1 MGEHVAINSKEIG
14 YIAALED
21 ESGQR
26 TITDSEYPK
35 LRNMDQIG
43 YMVI

>member
-1 MGEHVAINSKEIG
+1 MGEHVAMNSEERG
-14 YIAALED
+14 YTAAPEN

-26 TITDSEYPK
+26 TIADSEHPK
-35 LRNMDQIG
+35 LRNMDQVG